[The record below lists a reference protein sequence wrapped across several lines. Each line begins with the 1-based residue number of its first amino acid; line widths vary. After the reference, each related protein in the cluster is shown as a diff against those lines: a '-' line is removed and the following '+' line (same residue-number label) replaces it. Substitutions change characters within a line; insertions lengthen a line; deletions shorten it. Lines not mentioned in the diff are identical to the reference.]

1 MMYRYLEYF
10 RHRTFFFLLQTFC
23 KTKMFSFSMNPQMG
37 LSIIF
42 LTKTSSELYVISNL
56 FLFKVKLKAFET
68 YFPIVQL

>member
-1 MMYRYLEYF
+1 
-10 RHRTFFFLLQTFC
+10 
-23 KTKMFSFSMNPQMG
+23 MFSFSMNPQMG